1 MEKKIKIAINGL
13 GRIGRASFKIAL
25 DNPFLQIVAVNDL
38 GDLPTIVHLLK
49 YDSIYGKWGEEIK
62 IKGSYLEI
70 RGEKIL
76 VCSEKD
82 PGKLPWKELDVD
94 IVLESTGVFRD
105 DSAKLHLK
113 AGAKRV
119 IISAPPKSPDIP
131 TYILGVNEDKIDIK
145 KDLVISNSSCT
156 SNCLAPVVKV
166 LDDNFVLDKGVFTTI
181 HAYTNDQKILD
192 LPHKDLRRA
201 RAANLN
207 IIPTTTGAATSVI
220 EVLPHLKNRLTGIA
234 IRVPVPI
241 VSLID
246 FAGVFKKPISR
257 DAIND
262 QFKKASSTQLKG
274 VLDTTE
280 EPLVSSDFKQNRYSS
295 IVDLSLTSV
304 QDNLAKVVA
313 WYDNEWGYSC
323 RYIEMAEYIGKKLI
337 L

>member
-94 IVLESTGVFRD
+94 IVLESTGVFR
-105 DSAKLHLK
+105 
-113 AGAKRV
+113 
-119 IISAPPKSPDIP
+119 DIP